1 MSSRTIRRFFVFIVF
16 LFFVAGFYL
25 NQRSTKVMVT
35 QIQQMVHPANTPQ
48 KPAEKA
54 PEAIACTS
62 FTPQKGFID
71 LRPLSD
77 DEGPIPWVVR
87 GQTRNYTIGVCLNP
101 VKNPTGA
108 LLKLK
113 DGVKTLEI
121 GAYYTVPGTGE
132 IVLMGQL
139 SSTPRY
145 TGRKLKLFYENG
157 SYCDAVKYADGRRMR
172 QKTTLVFTCDHE
184 MMDGARI
191 SYVAAMEDCHHV
203 FEVRLHFA
211 CPTAAKADNLAAV
224 WIFLLILFAALLV
237 FFLGEVVYRLL
248 RRKEPLLP

>member
-1 MSSRTIRRFFVFIVF
+1 MSRTIRRFVISFALVI
-16 LFFVAGFYL
+16 FVAGLYINL
-25 NQRSTKVMVT
+25 RPSLVVT
-35 QIQQMVHPANTPQ
+35 QLQGIVPHKSPPAKNP
-48 KPAEKA
+48 EKA
-54 PEAIACTS
+54 PETLACTIL
-62 FTPQKGFID
+62 TPLKGFID

-77 DEGPIPWVVR
+77 DNGPTSWHVR
-87 GQTRNYTIGVCLNP
+87 SLSHNYTIGICLNP
-101 VKNPTGA
+101 VPDSKSPS
-108 LLKLK
+108 LRVK
-113 DGVKTLEI
+113 DAVNALEI

-139 SSTPRY
+139 ASTPHY
-145 TGRKLKLFYENG
+145 SNRKLKLTYENG

-191 SYVAAMEDCHHV
+191 SYVEGMEGCNHV

-211 CPTAAKADNLAAV
+211 CVTSAKADNLAAV
-224 WIFLLILFAALLV
+224 WIFLLILLAAVLV

-248 RRKEPLLP
+248 RRREPALP